1 MISPF
6 KNFKIRFSLNSDLAL
21 TDKYHSISVPFSRNL
36 LFELQNIR
44 TFEEMIETDLL
55 IIGAGPTGLFT
66 VFEAGLLKLKCH
78 IIDALPQV
86 GGQLS
91 ELYPKKPIFD
101 IPGYPEVLAGDLV
114 NNLMEQIKQF
124 QPGFTFNEKADTID
138 KLEDGTFIVTTNKGT
153 KHHAKAI
160 AIAGGLGSF
169 DPRKPLIENIEHYED
184 KGVEYF
190 VKDPELFR
198 DKRVV
203 IAGGGD
209 SALDWSIFL
218 ADVASSVT
226 LIHRRNEFRG
236 ALDSVEKAQEFKK
249 LGLINLVTPAEVISL
264 HGETHLNAITIEI
277 NDQQQRIETDYFIP
291 LFGLTPKLG
300 PIANWGLDIEKNA
313 IKVDNALDY
322 QTNIP
327 GIYAIG
333 DVNTYPGKLK
343 LILCGF
349 HEATLMC
356 QSVYQRLNPGK
367 KFVLKY
373 TTVSGVD
380 GFDGTR
386 KEAEKAVVKSIE

>member
-1 MISPF
+1 
-6 KNFKIRFSLNSDLAL
+6 
-21 TDKYHSISVPFSRNL
+21 
-36 LFELQNIR
+36 
-44 TFEEMIETDLL
+44 MIETDIL
-55 IIGAGPTGLFT
+55 IIGAGPTGLFA

-78 IIDALPQV
+78 IIDALPQP
-86 GGQLS
+86 GGQLA
-91 ELYPKKPIFD
+91 ELYPKKPIYD

-114 NNLMEQIKQF
+114 DNLMEQIKQF
-124 QPGFTFNEKADTID
+124 QPGFTLAETAETID
-138 KLEDGTFIVTTNKGT
+138 KLDDGTFIVTTNKGT

-160 AIAGGLGSF
+160 AIAGGLGTF
-169 DPRKPLIENIEHYED
+169 EPRKPIIEDIGFYEE

-198 DKRVV
+198 DKRIV

-218 ADVASSVT
+218 SDVASEVT

-236 ALDSVEKAQEFKK
+236 ALDSVEKVQELKYSGK
-249 LGLINLVTPAEVISL
+249 IKMITPAEVVGL
-264 HGETHLNAITIEI
+264 NGAEHLESIEI
-277 NDQQQRIETDYFIP
+277 DENGAHRTIATDYFIP

-300 PIANWGLDIEKNA
+300 AIANWGLEIEKNA
-313 IKVDNALDY
+313 IKVNNALDY
-322 QTNIP
+322 QTNIE

-333 DVNTYPGKLK
+333 DVNIYPGKLK

-356 QSVYQRLNPGK
+356 QSVYNRINPGK
-367 KFVLKY
+367 KYVLKY

-386 KEAEKAVVKSIE
+386 KEAEKAVVKAID

>member
-1 MISPF
+1 
-6 KNFKIRFSLNSDLAL
+6 
-21 TDKYHSISVPFSRNL
+21 
-36 LFELQNIR
+36 
-44 TFEEMIETDLL
+44 MIETDII
-55 IIGAGPTGLFT
+55 IIGAGPTGLFA
-66 VFEAGLLKLKCH
+66 VFEAGLLKLRCH
-78 IIDALPQV
+78 IIDALPQP
-86 GGQLS
+86 GGQLA

-101 IPGYPEVLAGDLV
+101 IPGFPSVDAGVLV

-124 QPGFTFNEKADTID
+124 EPGFSLSETAVSYEKT
-138 KLEDGTFIVTTNKGT
+138 EDGLFIVETSRGT
-153 KHHAKAI
+153 KIKGKAI

-169 DPRKPLIENIEHYED
+169 EPRKPQLDNIEAFEE

-190 VKDPELFR
+190 VRNPEMYR
-198 DKRVV
+198 DKKIV

-218 ADVASSVT
+218 AEVASDVT

-236 ALDSVEKAQEFKK
+236 ALDSVEKVQKLKQEGK
-249 LGLINLVTPAEVISL
+249 INLITPAEVVGLEGNGTLS
-264 HGETHLNAITIEI
+264 AIEI
-277 NDQQQRIETDYFIP
+277 EKDGERLSIETDYLIP

-300 PIANWGLDIEKNA
+300 PIANWGLEIEKNS
-313 IKVDNALDY
+313 IKVNNALDY
-322 QTNIP
+322 QTNIEA
-327 GIYAIG
+327 IYAIG
-333 DVNTYPGKLK
+333 DINTYPGKMK

-356 QSVYQRLNPGK
+356 QGIYNRLNPGK

-386 KEAEKAVVKSIE
+386 KEAEKAVVKSID

>member
-1 MISPF
+1 
-6 KNFKIRFSLNSDLAL
+6 
-21 TDKYHSISVPFSRNL
+21 
-36 LFELQNIR
+36 
-44 TFEEMIETDLL
+44 MIETDIL
-55 IIGAGPTGLFT
+55 IIGAGPTGLFA
-66 VFEAGLLKLKCH
+66 VFEAGLLKLRCH
-78 IIDALPQV
+78 IIDALPQI

-91 ELYPKKPIFD
+91 ELYPKKPIYD
-101 IPGYPEVLAGDLV
+101 IPGYPEVMAGDLV

-124 QPGFTFNEKADTID
+124 QPGFTLSETAEKIN
-138 KLEDGTFIVTTNKGT
+138 KLDDGTFIITTSKGT
-153 KHHAKAI
+153 KHHSKAI
-160 AIAGGLGSF
+160 AIAGGLGTF
-169 DPRKPLIENIEHYED
+169 EPRKPIIENISFYEE

-198 DKRVV
+198 NKKIV

-218 ADVASSVT
+218 TDIASDVT

-236 ALDSVEKAQEFKK
+236 ALDSVEKAQALKK
-249 LGLINLVTPAEVISL
+249 SGKLNLITPAEVV
-264 HGETHLNAITIEI
+264 GITGKDKVEGIILVRDGVQEVFK
-277 NDQQQRIETDYFIP
+277 TDYFIP

-300 PIANWGLDIEKNA
+300 AISTWGLEIEKNA
-313 IKVDNALDY
+313 IKVNNALDY
-322 QTNIP
+322 QTNIE

-356 QSVYQRLNPGK
+356 QSVYQRINPGK
-367 KFVLKY
+367 KYVLKY

-386 KEAEKAVVKSIE
+386 KEAEKAVVKSID